1 MRIHEETF
9 VRFYTS
15 PGGFDTSRKG
25 SPFAGLGDSVL
36 EIVIRIGIPQ

>member
-1 MRIHEETF
+1 MRSHEETF
-9 VRFYTS
+9 VRFYTP

-25 SPFAGLGDSVL
+25 APFAGLADSVL